1 MASTFYTSINYS
13 TINMQDLLRWL
24 QLNHKVNAFVVTQ
37 SYQYRPDLI
46 QSQIYYDPNY
56 FPFLMVFNNIRDIT
70 TLSPG
75 SIIYYPNLIDI
86 QSYIY
91 EQSERYST

>member
-1 MASTFYTSINYS
+1 
-13 TINMQDLLRWL
+13 
-24 QLNHKVNAFVVTQ
+24 
-37 SYQYRPDLI
+37 
-46 QSQIYYDPNY
+46 
-56 FPFLMVFNNIRDIT
+56 MVFNNIRDIT